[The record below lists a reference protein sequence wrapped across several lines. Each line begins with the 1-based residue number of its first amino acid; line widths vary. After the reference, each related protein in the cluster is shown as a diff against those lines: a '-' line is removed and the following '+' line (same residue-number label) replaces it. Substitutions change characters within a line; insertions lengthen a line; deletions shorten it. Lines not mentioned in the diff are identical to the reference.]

1 MCTVENIPKYLGKLN
16 NEIEAMTAGR
26 DNLCS
31 VSGLDYSGQS
41 LPDYQDH
48 LVQKVHNGRY
58 AYSYY
63 HVYRGMMGAA
73 FSFLGKREE
82 YRVLSVGCGSCI
94 DLLAARS
101 VTEARVNYQGVD
113 PVSWSD
119 RASGTQGIPLIQAL
133 SRAADY
139 FSQDWIFSYDVLSFP
154 MSFSEMGE
162 QDLNAFL
169 RALGSRM
176 GADRFALAMALRT
189 NRMTWDEDMRRLG
202 LVVDAASVG
211 GFRYSF
217 LAESPDER
225 GAYVCRQEQDYQYP
239 KDLIRLLGNLN
250 EHCHC
255 AAGCPWQQT
264 CAARM
269 NRYPML
275 RTGYVKYVVMGFER
289 D

>member
-133 SRAADY
+133 SRVADY

-189 NRMTWDEDMRRLG
+189 NRMTWDEGRLWCHADLVLDEETCQDNCMRMVLTLAQVADEKIPEFMEIISNAPIPRP
-202 LVVDAASVG
+202 AS
-211 GFRYSF
+211 
-217 LAESPDER
+217 
-225 GAYVCRQEQDYQYP
+225 
-239 KDLIRLLGNLN
+239 
-250 EHCHC
+250 
-255 AAGCPWQQT
+255 
-264 CAARM
+264 
-269 NRYPML
+269 
-275 RTGYVKYVVMGFER
+275 
-289 D
+289 